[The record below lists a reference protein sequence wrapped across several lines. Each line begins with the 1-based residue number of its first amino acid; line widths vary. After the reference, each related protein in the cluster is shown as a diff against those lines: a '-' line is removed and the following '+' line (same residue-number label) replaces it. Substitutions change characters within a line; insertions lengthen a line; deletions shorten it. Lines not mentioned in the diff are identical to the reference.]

1 MTIDNPKIEA
11 KEKIKAMNL
20 MLQCHIM
27 RLKLVD
33 SEVLLKDFYD
43 HEKKVKSDEEDVRIR
58 EQEITRR
65 EKALQDYLDTRKL
78 TIDEFY
84 NDPKKSDR
92 VF

>member
-43 HEKKVKSDEEDVRIR
+43 HEKK
-58 EQEITRR
+58 
-65 EKALQDYLDTRKL
+65 
-78 TIDEFY
+78 
-84 NDPKKSDR
+84 
-92 VF
+92 